1 MRNMRLKE
9 TIESVLFLILLF
21 GTLYVSLWVFCP
33 CGEQVEVSHN
43 EHAELTN
50 N

>member
-1 MRNMRLKE
+1 MSNMRLKE

-21 GTLYVSLWVFCP
+21 GTLYVALWTFCP
-33 CGEQVEVSHN
+33 CGEYNEVSHN